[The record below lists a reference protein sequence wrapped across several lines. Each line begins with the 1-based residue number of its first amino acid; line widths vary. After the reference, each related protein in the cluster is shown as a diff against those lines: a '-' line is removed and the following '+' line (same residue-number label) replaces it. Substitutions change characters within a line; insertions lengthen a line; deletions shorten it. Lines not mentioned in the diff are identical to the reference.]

1 MTILAALNAHY
12 GRLEAR
18 GAVAPFGFSTEG
30 VSFAIVLTPDGEPVS
45 RLDLRNLSGRKPVAA
60 SLAVPRSFKRP
71 GTLPR
76 AFFLWDNSKYVLGLG
91 AAKGAAGV
99 AAYPEHVRAFRALHE
114 GLIGNDGDEGLCAVL
129 RFVRAWTP
137 ERFAEPP
144 FAPDMLDQNL
154 VFHLDGDRVGGKR
167 RFVHDRPAARAIW
180 EAQVAA
186 GEARSAMC
194 LVTGRVAPVARLHPT
209 IKGVREAQSSGASLV
224 SFNLD
229 AFTSLGKEQGDNAPV
244 SEVAASNYGA
254 ALNALLARGSR
265 NRVQIGDATT
275 VFWADASACGE
286 ERAARAEALVAG
298 ALAPPGPHDPGADG
312 EETRKLREALEL
324 MAEGRAVRGIDPD
337 LDPGTRFHILGL
349 APNAARLSVRF
360 WHETTLGPLVER
372 LTEHW
377 ADLAIEPPA
386 WKGPPSVWALLYP
399 VAAQEK
405 AENIPPLL
413 GGEVMRA
420 ILTGD
425 RYPRTLLA
433 AVIQRLRA
441 GEPVNGARA
450 ALCRAVIQ
458 RDLRKRPAQDGCAD
472 TRTANAKT
480 KEEVPVALDR
490 AQTNA
495 AYRMGRLFAVLENVQ
510 RSALGRVNASIR
522 DRYFGA
528 ASATPASVFPLLL
541 RGSTHHL
548 SVLRKNSSTGGLAV
562 WFEREI
568 GEIMDGLPMDLPRHL
583 TLEDQGRFAVGYYHQ
598 RNARK
603 SADDAGTP
611 ATDRPADSPDEE

>member
-1 MTILAALNAHY
+1 V
-12 GRLEAR
+12 
-18 GAVAPFGFSTEG
+18 AV
-30 VSFAIVLTPDGEPVS
+30 
-45 RLDLRNLSGRKPVAA
+45 
-60 SLAVPRSFKRP
+60 
-71 GTLPR
+71 
-76 AFFLWDNSKYVLGLG
+76 
-91 AAKGAAGV
+91 
-99 AAYPEHVRAFRALHE
+99 
-114 GLIGNDGDEGLCAVL
+114 
-129 RFVRAWTP
+129 
-137 ERFAEPP
+137 
-144 FAPDMLDQNL
+144 
-154 VFHLDGDRVGGKR
+154 
-167 RFVHDRPAARAIW
+167 
-180 EAQVAA
+180 
-186 GEARSAMC
+186 
-194 LVTGRVAPVARLHPT
+194 
-209 IKGVREAQSSGASLV
+209 
-224 SFNLD
+224 
-229 AFTSLGKEQGDNAPV
+229 
-244 SEVAASNYGA
+244 
-254 ALNALLARGSR
+254 
-265 NRVQIGDATT
+265 
-275 VFWADASACGE
+275 
-286 ERAARAEALVAG
+286 
-298 ALAPPGPHDPGADG
+298 
-312 EETRKLREALEL
+312 
-324 MAEGRAVRGIDPD
+324 
-337 LDPGTRFHILGL
+337 
-349 APNAARLSVRF
+349 
-360 WHETTLGPLVER
+360 
-372 LTEHW
+372 
-377 ADLAIEPPA
+377 
-386 WKGPPSVWALLYP
+386 
-399 VAAQEK
+399 QEK

-472 TRTANAKT
+472 TRTAGTRTADTRTADTRK

-548 SVLRKNSSTGGLAV
+548 SVLRKNSGTGGLAV

-583 TLEDQGRFAVGYYHQ
+583 TLENQGRFAVGYYHQ

-603 SADDAGTP
+603 PAADAGTP
-611 ATDRPADSPDEE
+611 ATDRPADAPDEE